1 MTMTNLL
8 STADVAARL
17 GVDRKTILRYLRDG
31 KLRGSRIGRDYRI
44 PQEALAAFLQDT
56 SNTGRSS
63 LPATAPAGLAIVTA
77 MANQKGGVAKT
88 TTTLNLGV
96 AMTRLGKRVLL
107 VDMDPQASLTISAGL
122 PIHNLSPSI
131 HDVLMDVKLPASE
144 VIARTKVGPD
154 ILPSTIDLSA
164 AEILL
169 VGEMKREYRLK
180 DKLAPLLSSYD
191 HILIDSPPS
200 LGLLTINAL
209 AAADQLII
217 PTQCEYLALRGLQL
231 LLQSVERAKENLNRE
246 LRVAWILPTMFNSH
260 TVHANEVLQELRRN
274 FPGQVFDPVKHTV
287 RVKEAPVA
295 AMSMFDYDPD
305 GEVAATYLALAK
317 EVIGDA

>member
-1 MTMTNLL
+1 MPSLL

-17 GVDRKTILRYLRDG
+17 GVDRKTVLRYLHDG

-44 PQEALAAFLQDT
+44 EQEDLATFLQAT
-56 SNTGRSS
+56 SNTGRRPS
-63 LPATAPAGLAIVTA
+63 PVVRPTGLALVTA

-96 AMTRLGKRVLL
+96 ALSRLGQRVLMI
-107 VDMDPQASLTISAGL
+107 DMDPQASLTISVGL
-122 PIHNLSPSI
+122 PVHDLSPSI
-131 HDVLMDVKLPASE
+131 HDVLMDLNLPASN
-144 VIARTKVGPD
+144 VLARTKMGPD

-169 VGEMKREYRLK
+169 VGELKREYRLK
-180 DKLAPLLSSYD
+180 DKLAPLLTRYD

-200 LGLLTINAL
+200 LGLLTVNAL

-217 PTQCEYLALRGLQL
+217 PTQCEFLALRGLQL
-231 LLQSVERAKENLNRE
+231 LLKSVERAKENLNRD

-260 TVHANEVLQELRRN
+260 TVHANEVLEELQRS
-274 FPGQVFDPVKHTV
+274 FPGRVFSPVKHTV

-295 AMSMFDYDPD
+295 ALSMFDYDPD

-317 EVIGDA
+317 EVIVNA

>member
-1 MTMTNLL
+1 MTNLL

-17 GVDRKTILRYLRDG
+17 GVDRKTILRYLHDG

-44 PQEALAAFLQDT
+44 PEEALKTFLQVT
-56 SNTGRSS
+56 SNAARHDASRA
-63 LPATAPAGLAIVTA
+63 PARAGLATVTA

-122 PIHNLSPSI
+122 PIHDLTPSI
-131 HDVLMDVKLPASE
+131 HDVLMDMQLPASD
-144 VIARTKVGPD
+144 VIARTKLGPD

-180 DKLAPLLSSYD
+180 DKLAPLLERYD

-200 LGLLTINAL
+200 LGLLTVNAL

-231 LLQSVERAKENLNRE
+231 LLKSVERSRESLNRD
-246 LRVAWILPTMFNSH
+246 LTVAWILPTMFNSH
-260 TVHANEVLQELRRN
+260 TVHANEVLHELRRI
-274 FPGQVFDPVKHTV
+274 FPGQVFEPVKHTV

-295 AMSMFDYDPD
+295 AMSMFDYDPE
-305 GEVAATYLALAK
+305 GEVASTYMALAK
-317 EVIGDA
+317 EVIGVV